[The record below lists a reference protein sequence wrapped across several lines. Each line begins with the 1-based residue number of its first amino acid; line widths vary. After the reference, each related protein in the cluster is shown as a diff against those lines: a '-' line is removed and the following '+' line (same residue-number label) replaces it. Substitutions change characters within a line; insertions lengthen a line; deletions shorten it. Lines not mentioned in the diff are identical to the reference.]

1 MISEDAVYS
10 VIRSKIKKLRTN
22 HPVAQKKLTQS
33 ELATA
38 IGINR
43 ATLTNI
49 EIGNQR
55 PPLHLIYRIC
65 EHFSV
70 ELDKLLP
77 PVELLVQATLPEEV
91 EVIVGNK
98 AQRVPPR
105 IHELIC
111 QARSEEQGRV

>member
-1 MISEDAVYS
+1 MIDEDTVYS
-10 VIRSKIKKLRTN
+10 VVRSNIKKLRTD
-22 HPVAQKKLTQS
+22 HPIAQKKLTQS

-49 EIGNQR
+49 EVGNQR

-70 ELDKLLP
+70 EIDKLLP
-77 PVELLVQATLPEEV
+77 PVKLLVQSGLHEEV
-91 EVIVGNK
+91 DVVVGNK
-98 AQRVPPR
+98 TERVPPM
-105 IHELIC
+105 IHRLIC
-111 QARSEEQGRV
+111 QTRTEDLED